1 VRWSILA
8 IVLAIVSAC
17 SSAGPIPQGP
27 VYPAEKKQGGS
38 VDIQVFRHGTIIRF
52 TNTTARSFPAGRMW
66 LNQWYSR
73 EIPPLGV
80 GEKMQLSLREFK
92 DQYGES
98 FRAGGFFA
106 TRRPAKLVLAQLDVD
121 DELVGL
127 VVIGED

>member
-1 VRWSILA
+1 
-8 IVLAIVSAC
+8 
-17 SSAGPIPQGP
+17 
-27 VYPAEKKQGGS
+27 